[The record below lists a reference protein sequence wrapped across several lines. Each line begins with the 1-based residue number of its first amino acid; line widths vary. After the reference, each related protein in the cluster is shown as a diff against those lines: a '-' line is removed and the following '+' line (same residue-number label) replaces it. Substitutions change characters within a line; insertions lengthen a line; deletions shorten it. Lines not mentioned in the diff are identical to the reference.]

1 MICRKIKAENKE
13 WGEISILNRII
24 TEKVTFE
31 KIPKGVEGACF
42 KKNLKENKSRQT

>member
-31 KIPKGVEGACF
+31 KIPKGVKGACF
-42 KKNLKENKSRQT
+42 KKKKSEGK